1 MNPKIKNEPAG
12 QFVASLMQEF
22 HKRLQQIVHQRTH
35 RLRLTAS
42 QTKKEGKENPHKCL
56 AVGRVSEGKD
66 INRTHTHTSHTQ
78 RRESSPEHVRPL
90 VVLYVRPTH
99 HILPPSCCECI
110 GNRERRLMPVVVA
123 SVSATDTHVLPPSC
137 WV

>member
-1 MNPKIKNEPAG
+1 M
-12 QFVASLMQEF
+12 ASLMQEF

-66 INRTHTHTSHTQ
+66 INRTHTHTLLTHKEESPHLNTSGRWSYSMCVPHTTSFH
-78 RRESSPEHVRPL
+78 RVAASALE
-90 VVLYVRPTH
+90 T
-99 HILPPSCCECI
+99 
-110 GNRERRLMPVVVA
+110 ERGG
-123 SVSATDTHVLPPSC
+123 
-137 WV
+137 